1 MAQRSQCLSDI
12 APGVGLRSY
21 AMGSPDAV
29 VGGNC
34 KSNICGKR
42 KCNSFG
48 LLFRE
53 VGPLT
58 FAFDEIRCAVGRAVG
73 SSGRNARNL
82 GAGDGQRLPREGMGQ
97 QARGTCP
104 HLIDPAPNES
114 KAGQRKGVSESEWKQ
129 LYDRLVLTGEL
140 SHFWFRSALVGCCNL
155 TTIGGVFVA
164 LGIAAR
170 QEKGVY
176 RKARGIMSK
185 NHIRDHWESLHRNL
199 KGGKKCA

>member
-1 MAQRSQCLSDI
+1 
-12 APGVGLRSY
+12 
-21 AMGSPDAV
+21 
-29 VGGNC
+29 
-34 KSNICGKR
+34 
-42 KCNSFG
+42 
-48 LLFRE
+48 
-53 VGPLT
+53 
-58 FAFDEIRCAVGRAVG
+58 
-73 SSGRNARNL
+73 
-82 GAGDGQRLPREGMGQ
+82 MGQ

-140 SHFWFRSALVGCCNL
+140 SHFWFRSALVGCCNF